1 MTIENVCRLDQ
12 ETVKRMY
19 FTMYEIRAF
28 EENINKFYQK
38 GISYGGLHLAIGEEA
53 VAVGSMFPLKKEDK
67 IVTYHRGHGHTIA
80 KGADVKRMLAELRAK
95 ATGYCKGR
103 GGSVHLLD
111 MECGQMGCQ
120 GIVGAQSTVATG
132 VALADRIKG
141 EPGITVC
148 LFGDGAAE
156 QGQVHEG
163 MNLAGVLKLP
173 ILFICVNNGY
183 AVSTPAGYSCSA
195 ENIADRAVGYGM
207 KGYQVDGNDV
217 FAVYDTISKVA
228 EDIRN
233 GSGPAFVELV
243 TYRIHGHWAGDPAY
257 YRTKEEVES
266 WKMTKDPINLLK
278 NYILSENIASE
289 DELEA
294 LRKKADALIQEANE
308 FVEASPE
315 PSWDEMVSDIYYKG
329 EE

>member
-1 MTIENVCRLDQ
+1 MLIENVCNVDDNM
-12 ETVKRMY
+12 VKKMY
-19 FTMYEIRAF
+19 YTMYEIRAF

-38 GISYGGLHLAIGEEA
+38 GISYGGLHLATGEEA

-67 IVTYHRGHGHTIA
+67 IVTYHRGHGHNIA
-80 KGADVKRMLAELRAK
+80 KGADVKKMLAELRAK

-132 VALADRIKG
+132 VALANRIKE

-173 ILFICVNNGY
+173 ILFVCVNNGY
-183 AVSTPAGYSCSA
+183 AVSTPVDYSCAA
-195 ENIADRAVGYGM
+195 EHISDRAAGYGM
-207 KGYQVDGNDV
+207 KGYRVDGNNV
-217 FAVYDTISKVA
+217 FKVYNTIEKVV
-228 EDIRN
+228 EGIRS
-233 GSGPAFVELV
+233 GSGPAFVELE
-243 TYRIHGHWAGDPAY
+243 TYRVDGHWAGDPAY
-257 YRTKEEVES
+257 YRTKEELED
-266 WKMTKDPINLLK
+266 WRLNRDPIDALK
-278 NYILSENIASE
+278 AYIISNDIATE
-289 DELEA
+289 DELTE
-294 LRKKADALIQEANE
+294 LRERADALIQEANE
-308 FVEASPE
+308 FVETSPE

-329 EE
+329 EN